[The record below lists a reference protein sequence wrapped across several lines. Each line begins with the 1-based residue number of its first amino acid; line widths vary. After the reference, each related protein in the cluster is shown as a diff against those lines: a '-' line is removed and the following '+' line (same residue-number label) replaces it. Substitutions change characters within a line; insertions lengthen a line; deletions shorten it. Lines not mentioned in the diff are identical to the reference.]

1 MWMQGDDVAWEESDR
16 IEREWRESLLT
27 TPTMLAIGNFVAKHR
42 QGVPQEIGPL
52 KAGAFNALF
61 RLTYLD
67 GGSAVIRFAKP
78 GRTMFPEEK
87 IRNEV
92 ATIRYIQDHTAI
104 PVPFILH
111 WGTREESPLGIGP
124 FIIMDYIN
132 HEMNMTAALNTPG
145 LTPDIPPVLDP
156 NIDEAK
162 LEMLYRQVANI
173 LLQLSK
179 LELPLIRALEDT
191 HEWSWEVTRRPLSM
205 PMNELV
211 RTGTFPRAK
220 LPASTFKTSSDYF
233 QALAKIHVDHLAS
246 QRNDAIESRADCQR
260 KYTARQ
266 LFQKLARE
274 RKFVSDRYDKGPFKF
289 WCDDLR
295 PSNILLDAHLQI
307 VAVIDWEFSY
317 AAPSEF
323 TFAPPWWLLIEQPEY
338 WEKGLDDWVQQYER
352 RLATFLKAMVDCED
366 ASIAAGQLLEE
377 QRLSGEMRE
386 SWASGD
392 FWTVYAAR
400 RNFAFDGVFWGKLDP
415 RFFGRGEGGSGP
427 GDAWMERLELLD
439 EKARAA
445 MEALVDRKVAES
457 ETRELAWE
465 PDEVF

>member
-1 MWMQGDDVAWEESDR
+1 
-16 IEREWRESLLT
+16 
-27 TPTMLAIGNFVAKHR
+27 ML
-42 QGVPQEIGPL
+42 
-52 KAGAFNALF
+52 
-61 RLTYLD
+61 
-67 GGSAVIRFAKP
+67 
-78 GRTMFPEEK
+78 PEEK
-87 IRNEV
+87 IQNEV

-132 HEMNMTAALNTPG
+132 HAMNMTAALNTPG
-145 LTPDIPPVLDP
+145 LTSDIPPVPDP

-179 LELPLIRALEDT
+179 LELPLIGALEETD
-191 HEWSWEVTRRPLSM
+191 EWSWEVTWRPLSM

-220 LPASTFKTSSDYF
+220 LPTSTFKTSLDYF
-233 QALAKIHVDHLAS
+233 QALARLHVDHLTH

-266 LFQKLARE
+266 LFQKLAGE
-274 RKFVSDRYDKGPFKF
+274 KKLVSDDRYDKGPFKF
-289 WCDDLR
+289 WCDDPR
-295 PSNILLDAHLQI
+295 PSNILLDAKLQI

-317 AAPSEF
+317 AAPREF

-338 WEKGLDDWVQQYER
+338 WVKGLEDWAEQYER
-352 RLATFLKAMVDCED
+352 RLTTFLKAVMDCED
-366 ASIAAGQLLEE
+366 ASIASGQLQEE
-377 QRLSGEMRE
+377 QRLSGKMRE

-400 RNFAFDGVFWGKLDP
+400 RNFAFDGVYWKKLDP
-415 RFFGRGEGGSGP
+415 RFFGDDGSSGP
-427 GDAWMERLELLD
+427 GDAWMKRLELLY
-439 EKARAA
+439 EQTRVA
-445 MEALVDRKVAES
+445 MEAFADKKVAES
-457 ETRELAWE
+457 ETRNWPGSRTSSCTERADFFVCWRCLLADIIRE
-465 PDEVF
+465 SIIGMEVSW

>member
-27 TPTMLAIGNFVAKHR
+27 TSTMLAIGNFVAKHR

-87 IRNEV
+87 IRSES
-92 ATIRYIQDHTAI
+92 ATIRYIQDH
-104 PVPFILH
+104 
-111 WGTREESPLGIGP
+111 
-124 FIIMDYIN
+124 
-132 HEMNMTAALNTPG
+132 
-145 LTPDIPPVLDP
+145 
-156 NIDEAK
+156 
-162 LEMLYRQVANI
+162 
-173 LLQLSK
+173 
-179 LELPLIRALEDT
+179 
-191 HEWSWEVTRRPLSM
+191 
-205 PMNELV
+205 
-211 RTGTFPRAK
+211 
-220 LPASTFKTSSDYF
+220 
-233 QALAKIHVDHLAS
+233 
-246 QRNDAIESRADCQR
+246 

-274 RKFVSDRYDKGPFKF
+274 RKLVSDRYDKGPFKF
-289 WCDDLR
+289 WCDDIR
-295 PSNILLDAHLQI
+295 PSNILLDANLQI

-338 WEKGLDDWVQQYER
+338 WEKGRLEDWIQQYER

-377 QRLSGEMRE
+377 QRLSGKMRE
-386 SWASGD
+386 SWAGGD

-400 RNFAFDGVFWGKLDP
+400 RNFAFDGVFWEKLDP
-415 RFFGRGEGGSGP
+415 RFFGTGKGGSGP

-439 EKARAA
+439 GQARAA
-445 MEALVDRKVAES
+445 MEAFVDRKVAES

>member
-1 MWMQGDDVAWEESDR
+1 
-16 IEREWRESLLT
+16 
-27 TPTMLAIGNFVAKHR
+27 
-42 QGVPQEIGPL
+42 
-52 KAGAFNALF
+52 
-61 RLTYLD
+61 
-67 GGSAVIRFAKP
+67 
-78 GRTMFPEEK
+78 MFPEEK

-145 LTPDIPPVLDP
+145 LTLDIPPVLYP

-162 LEMLYRQVANI
+162 LEMLYRQVASI

-179 LELPLIRALEDT
+179 LELPLIGALEET
-191 HEWSWEVTRRPLSM
+191 HERSWEVTRRPLSM

-220 LPASTFKTSSDYF
+220 LPTSTFKTSSEYF
-233 QALAKIHVDHLAS
+233 QALANLHVDHLAN

-266 LFQKLARE
+266 LFQKLAYE
-274 RKFVSDRYDKGPFKF
+274 RKLVSDRYDKGPFKF

-295 PSNILLDAHLQI
+295 PSNILLDANLQI

-352 RLATFLKAMVDCED
+352 RLTTFLKAMGDCED

-377 QRLSGEMRE
+377 QRLSGKMRE

-400 RNFAFDGVFWGKLDP
+400 RNFAFDGVFWEKLDP
-415 RFFGRGEGGSGP
+415 RFFGRGEGASGP

-445 MEALVDRKVAES
+445 MEAFVDRKVAES

-465 PDEVF
+465 PDEVL